1 MLAQF
6 LAHALTAKAYSIR
19 YTFVPHVEISNSPMH
34 TCYVCNVCLFYS
46 LHGAA
51 NTLPTW
57 HCVGGRSPPSWTV
70 CSACRRYNAAP
81 VLHNLWQPPRRWAKI
96 LYECISAAYGMCEW
110 WWDHARVNITHTH
123 TRIRRKINWVFLVRF
138 TPKISKNE
146 EVRKIVVPASEG
158 HFSCVIVVCDWL
170 AGWLAVD
177 SCKSSDQPLAYW
189 LIHTALYDRMSTLST
204 RCANNAQQSSKHC
217 NYV

>member
-19 YTFVPHVEISNSPMH
+19 YSFVPHVEISNSPMH

-123 TRIRRKINWVFLVRF
+123 TDSQENQLSVFGAVHTENKQKWR
-138 TPKISKNE
+138 SKKN
-146 EVRKIVVPASEG
+146 RCASQWG
-158 HFSCVIVVCDWL
+158 PFFLRHSRLWL
-170 AGWLAVD
+170 AGWLAG
-177 SCKSSDQPLAYW
+177 CRL
-189 LIHTALYDRMSTLST
+189 L
-204 RCANNAQQSSKHC
+204 
-217 NYV
+217 